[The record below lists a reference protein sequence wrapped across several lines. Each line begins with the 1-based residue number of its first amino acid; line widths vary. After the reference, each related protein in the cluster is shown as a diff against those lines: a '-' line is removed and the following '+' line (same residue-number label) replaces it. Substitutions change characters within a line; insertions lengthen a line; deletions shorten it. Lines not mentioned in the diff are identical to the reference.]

1 MRFGLHSGPV
11 TAGVLRGERA
21 RFQLFGDTVNT
32 AARMEST
39 GIKDRIQI
47 SLSTY
52 EILVAAGK
60 SDWVTPRNEVVRAK
74 GKGIMKTFWLD
85 NYSKRNLS
93 SSDGSVSSISQ
104 QDFSKT
110 ALALSNSPSVT
121 RQQKME
127 SMSKKQV
134 RLVNWVVD
142 ILHEHIRNLLAV
154 RKTNSS
160 GIEVNFTSNR
170 GRMALDEVAEVI
182 KLPRFQTQSYGN
194 ISEMYNGDIEP
205 TVLSQLHHFV
215 SSVAAMYHDN
225 TFHNFGTFLVCLR
238 ALSVCKYNLNFLY

>member
-52 EILVAAGK
+52 EILVESGK
-60 SDWVTPRNEVVRAK
+60 REWVTPRNEVVRAK

-85 NYSKRNLS
+85 TNSRRNGS
-93 SSDGSVSSISQ
+93 SSDGSVSNISPQ
-104 QDFSKT
+104 EFSK
-110 ALALSNSPSVT
+110 SVIASSIVQ
-121 RQQKME
+121 RQKTE
-127 SMSKKQV
+127 SMSGKQI

-142 ILHEHIRNLLAV
+142 ILHENIRNLVAV
-154 RKTNSS
+154 RDSNSAAR
-160 GIEVNFTSNR
+160 EVRFTPKQ
-170 GRMALDEVAEVI
+170 GKMALEEVAEVI
-182 KLPRFQTQSYGN
+182 KLPRFHTQSYSDSAEKHN
-194 ISEMYNGDIEP
+194 VTIAP
-205 TVLSQLHHFV
+205 VVLTQLNHFV
-215 SSVAAMYHDN
+215 TSVAAMYHDN
-225 TFHNFGTFLVCLR
+225 PFHNFGM
-238 ALSVCKYNLNFLY
+238 LSAND